1 MLTAIVTFIIAYI
14 AVLAHQA
21 RIESIL
27 SGSERKE

>member
-1 MLTAIVTFIIAYI
+1 MFTAIVTFIIVYI
-14 AVLAHQA
+14 AVLAHHA